1 MFRRGEEGRHVAGAA
16 SPAGAPG
23 AAIDWDE
30 DDPKDHR
37 PIQPSE
43 VSMRDQMTAGPE
55 VTVVGKGARIE
66 GNLISAGSLRIDGQV
81 KGKVTA
87 EGDVTLSPQSE
98 VDAEIKATNVTVGG
112 NFKGNI
118 VAGNKAELA
127 RGGRVEGN
135 VTSKVLVV
143 AEGASFTGQS
153 IMDGR
158 QPGQAE
164 PAKRAV
170 EEPAEAP
177 SAAASDS
184 NSAAEVPES
193 QRARR

>member
-1 MFRRGEEGRHVAGAA
+1 WAAGHEVLREGGAERDQHPQPVRRGGTGHPGRPERRPADGGGALMFRRGEGEERHEQG
-16 SPAGAPG
+16 
-23 AAIDWDE
+23 
-30 DDPKDHR
+30 
-37 PIQPSE
+37 PIQPTE
-43 VSMRDQMTAGPE
+43 VRMKEQGSGGPE

-118 VAGNKAELA
+118 VAGNNAELA

-135 VTSKVLVV
+135 VTSKGRVV
-143 AEGASFTGQS
+143 AEGA
-153 IMDGR
+153 
-158 QPGQAE
+158 
-164 PAKRAV
+164 
-170 EEPAEAP
+170 
-177 SAAASDS
+177 
-184 NSAAEVPES
+184 
-193 QRARR
+193 